1 MSLDGIPPQPAA
13 RPGAGSPRAARL
25 VGVAAFVAL
34 GLWLPVPA
42 TAGEPEIFGWAE
54 PVILEEAGYRLDA
67 KLDTGADTS
76 SLDAIDIRRFR
87 RKGKSWVRF
96 TVEDHDEGETV
107 RLERPLLRRVRIKR
121 HDGESQRRS
130 VVSLTVCLGGHRR
143 KVEFSLIDRSQFDYP
158 VLLGRS
164 ALAGIAVVDPDM
176 VNLSEPDCGP
186 DDE

>member
-1 MSLDGIPPQPAA
+1 MQRAVAISALVLAL
-13 RPGAGSPRAARL
+13 AGSAA
-25 VGVAAFVAL
+25 AS
-34 GLWLPVPA
+34 
-42 TAGEPEIFGWAE
+42 EPDVFGWAE
-54 PVILEEAGYRLDA
+54 PVVLEEAGFRLEA

-96 TVEDHDEGETV
+96 TVEDHEEGDTV

-121 HDGESQRRS
+121 HDGDSQRRS

-164 ALAGIAVVDPDM
+164 ALTGIAVVDPQV
-176 VNLSEPDCGP
+176 VNLSEPDCG
-186 DDE
+186 DE

>member
-1 MSLDGIPPQPAA
+1 MQRAA
-13 RPGAGSPRAARL
+13 AISALVLALAGSAA
-25 VGVAAFVAL
+25 AS
-34 GLWLPVPA
+34 
-42 TAGEPEIFGWAE
+42 EPDVFGWAE
-54 PVILEEAGYRLDA
+54 PVVLEEAGYRLEA

-164 ALAGIAVVDPDM
+164 ALAGIAIVDPQ
-176 VNLSEPDCGP
+176 VINLSEPDCG
-186 DDE
+186 DE